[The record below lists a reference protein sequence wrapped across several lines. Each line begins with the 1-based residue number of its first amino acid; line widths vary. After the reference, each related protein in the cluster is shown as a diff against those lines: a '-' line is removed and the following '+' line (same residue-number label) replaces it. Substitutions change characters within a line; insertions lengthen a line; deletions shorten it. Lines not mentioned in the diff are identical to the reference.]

1 VKALLMISDWN
12 ALMSPLN
19 KNRLR
24 TLKEGSVE
32 KGPVA
37 YWMSRD
43 QRTGDNW
50 ALLWAQDFALKQ
62 RVPLVVM
69 FCLVPEFLNATE
81 RQYRFM
87 LKGLQ
92 EVEND
97 LARKNIPFYLLSGSP
112 ESVVAEWLRINDI
125 KVIVTDFD
133 PLRIKR
139 TWKKSISERIDIPF
153 YEIDAH
159 IIPCW
164 VVSQKQEY
172 GAYTIRPKIHR
183 ALEEYL
189 EEFPN
194 LKTHSV
200 PWKKKTAKINWNK
213 VMRVLTVD
221 RSVSEVDWIR
231 PGVSEANKALNIFIK
246 RKLSLYQELRNDPS
260 MDGQSDFSP
269 YLHFG
274 QLSAQRVAL
283 EVAKA
288 DATEDVKDAFLEE
301 LIVPRELSDNFCFY
315 NPDYDHFEG
324 FPDWAKKTLDNHRKD
339 PRAYI
344 YSHEQF
350 ENGETHDDLW
360 NAAQMQMVKRG
371 KMHGYMR
378 MYWAK
383 KILEWTPS
391 PEIALETAI
400 YLNDKY
406 ELDGRDPNGYTG
418 IAWSIGGV
426 HDRAWNE
433 RNIFG
438 KVRYMSYNGCKSKFD
453 IKRYIERINSL

>member
-1 VKALLMISDWN
+1 MFPIN
-12 ALMSPLN
+12 Q
-19 KNRLR
+19 NRLR
-24 TLKEGSVE
+24 TLRAESVE
-32 KGPVA
+32 KGPVV

-43 QRTGDNW
+43 QRTRDNW
-50 ALLWAQDFALKQ
+50 ALLWAQEFALKQ
-62 RVPLVVM
+62 RAPLVVM
-69 FCLVPEFLNATE
+69 FCLVPEFLNATQ
-81 RQYRFM
+81 RQYSFM

-92 EVEND
+92 EVENN
-97 LARKNIPFYLLSGSP
+97 LAGKNIPFYLLTGSP
-112 ESVVAEWLRINDI
+112 ESVVAEWLRIHDI
-125 KVIVTDFD
+125 KVMVTDFD

-139 TWKKSISERIDIPF
+139 EWKKSISERINIPF
-153 YEIDAH
+153 YEIDTH
-159 IIPCW
+159 NIVPCW

-183 ALEEYL
+183 NLEEYL
-189 EEFPN
+189 EEFPK
-194 LKTHSV
+194 LKTHSM
-200 PWKKKTAKINWNK
+200 PWKKKAAKIDWNK
-213 VMRVLTVD
+213 VMRAITVD
-221 RSVSEVDWIR
+221 RSVSEVVWIR
-231 PGVSEANKALNIFIK
+231 PGVREANKALNIFIK
-246 RKLSLYQELRNDPS
+246 RKLSLYQELRNDPA
-260 MDGQSDFSP
+260 MDGQSNLSP

-274 QLSAQRVAL
+274 QLSAQRIAL
-283 EVAKA
+283 EVMKA
-288 DATEDVKDAFLEE
+288 DAAEDVKNVFLEE
-301 LIVPRELSDNFCFY
+301 LIVRRELSDNFCFY
-315 NPDYDHFEG
+315 NPNYDHFEG
-324 FPDWAKKTLDNHRKD
+324 FPDWAKKSLDKHRKD
-339 PRAYI
+339 PRVYI
-344 YSHEQF
+344 YSQDQF
-350 ENGETHDDLW
+350 ENAQTHDDLW
-360 NAAQMQMVKRG
+360 NAAQMEMVKRG

-453 IKRYIERINSL
+453 VKRYIERINSL

>member
-1 VKALLMISDWN
+1 MF
-12 ALMSPLN
+12 PLN
-19 KNRLR
+19 KKRLR

-43 QRTGDNW
+43 QRTRDNW

-62 RVPLVVM
+62 RAPLVVM
-69 FCLVPEFLNATE
+69 FCLVPEFLNATQ

-92 EVEND
+92 EVENN
-97 LARKNIPFYLLSGSP
+97 LSRKNIPFYLLVGPP
-112 ESVVAEWLRINDI
+112 ESVIAEWLRIHDI

-133 PLRIKR
+133 PLHIKR
-139 TWKKSISERIDIPF
+139 SWKKSISERINIPF

-159 IIPCW
+159 NIVPCW

-189 EEFPN
+189 EEFPK
-194 LKTHSV
+194 LKTHAILG
-200 PWKKKTAKINWNK
+200 KKKAAKINWNK
-213 VMRVLTVD
+213 VMRIPTVD
-221 RSVSEVDWIR
+221 RSVSEVVWIR
-231 PGVSEANKALNIFIK
+231 SGEREAHRALAKFLK
-246 RKLSLYQELRNDPS
+246 HKLSRYQEFRNDPA
-260 MDGQSDFSP
+260 MDGQSDLSP

-301 LIVPRELSDNFCFY
+301 LIVRRELSDNFCFY
-315 NPDYDHFEG
+315 NPNYDHFEG
-324 FPDWAKKTLDNHRKD
+324 FPDWAKKSLDNHRKD
-339 PRAYI
+339 TRSYI
-344 YSHEQF
+344 YSREQF
-350 ENGETHDDLW
+350 KNALTHDDLW
-360 NAAQMQMVKRG
+360 NAAQMEMVKRG

-383 KILEWTPS
+383 KILEWTSS

-400 YLNDKY
+400 YLNDRY
-406 ELDGRDPNGYTG
+406 ELDGRDPNGYNG

-453 IKRYIERINSL
+453 IKRYIERINLL

>member
-1 VKALLMISDWN
+1 
-12 ALMSPLN
+12 MSTLN

-43 QRTGDNW
+43 QRAGDNW

-62 RVPLVVM
+62 RAPLVVM
-69 FCLVPEFLNATE
+69 FCLVPEFLNATQ
-81 RQYRFM
+81 RQYSFM

-92 EVEND
+92 EVENN
-97 LARKNIPFYLLSGSP
+97 LAEKNIPFYLLTGSP

-139 TWKKSISERIDIPF
+139 EWKKIISEIINIPF

-159 IIPCW
+159 NIVPCW

-172 GAYTIRPKIHR
+172 GAYTIRPKIRR

-189 EEFPN
+189 EAFPK
-194 LKTHSV
+194 LKTHFI
-200 PWKKKTAKINWNK
+200 PWKKKTVKIDWKK
-213 VMRVLTVD
+213 VARTLTAD
-221 RSVSEVDWIR
+221 RSVSEVTWIR
-231 PGVSEANKALNIFIK
+231 PGEREAHGALDKFIK
-246 RKLSLYQELRNDPS
+246 PKLSLYKELRNDPA
-260 MDGQSDFSP
+260 MYGQSDLSP

-274 QLSAQRVAL
+274 QISSQMIAL
-283 EVAKA
+283 EVMKA
-288 DATEDVKDAFLEE
+288 DAAEDVKNAFLEE
-301 LIVPRELSDNFCFY
+301 LIVRQELSDNFCFY
-315 NPDYDHFEG
+315 NPDYDSFAG
-324 FPDWAKKTLDNHRKD
+324 FPDWARKTLDKHRKD
-339 PRAYI
+339 PRSYI
-344 YSHEQF
+344 YSLEQF

-360 NAAQMQMVKRG
+360 NAAQMEMVKRG
-371 KMHGYMR
+371 KINGYMR

-391 PEIALETAI
+391 PEIAIEIAI

-433 RNIFG
+433 RNVFG
-438 KVRYMSYNGCKSKFD
+438 KVRFMSYNGCKSKFD
-453 IKRYIERINSL
+453 VKKYIALVNAL

>member
-1 VKALLMISDWN
+1 MEFRKHPGCSV
-12 ALMSPLN
+12 N

-24 TLKEGSVE
+24 TLKEGSIE

-43 QRTGDNW
+43 QRTRDNW
-50 ALLWAQDFALKQ
+50 ALLWAQEFALKQ
-62 RVPLVVM
+62 GAPLVVM
-69 FCLVPEFLNATE
+69 FCLVSEFLNATH
-81 RQYRFM
+81 RQYVFM

-92 EVEND
+92 EVESN
-97 LARKNIPFYLLSGSP
+97 LTQRNIPFFLLTGSP
-112 ESVVAEWLRINDI
+112 ESSIPEWLRTHSI
-125 KVIVTDFD
+125 KTVVTDFD

-139 TWKKSISERIDIPF
+139 VWKENVSERIDVPL
-153 YEIDAH
+153 YEIDTH
-159 IIPCW
+159 NIVPCW

-172 GAYTIRPKIHR
+172 GAYTLRPKIHR

-189 EEFPN
+189 EEFPKI
-194 LKTHSV
+194 KTHSI
-200 PWKKKTAKINWNK
+200 PWKKKTAKIDWNK
-213 VMRVLTVD
+213 VMRALKAD
-221 RSVSEVDWIR
+221 RSVSEVVWIR
-231 PGVSEANKALNIFIK
+231 SGEREAHRALIKFIK
-246 RKLSLYQELRNDPS
+246 HKLSLYQELRNDPA
-260 MDGQSDFSP
+260 MDGQSNLSP

-274 QLSAQRVAL
+274 QLSAQRIAL
-283 EVAKA
+283 EVMKA
-288 DATEDVKDAFLEE
+288 DVTEDVKDAFLEE
-301 LIVPRELSDNFCFY
+301 LIVRRELSDNFCFY
-315 NPDYDHFEG
+315 NPGYDRFSG
-324 FPDWAKKTLDNHRKD
+324 FPDWAKKTLDKHRKD
-339 PRAYI
+339 SRAYI
-344 YSHEQF
+344 YSRDQF
-350 ENGETHDDLW
+350 ENAQTHDDLW
-360 NAAQMQMVKRG
+360 NAGQMEMVKWG

-391 PEIALETAI
+391 PEAALEIAI

-406 ELDGRDPNGYTG
+406 EMDGRDPNGYTG

-438 KVRYMSYNGCKSKFD
+438 KVRYMSYNGCKSKFN

>member
-1 VKALLMISDWN
+1 MFPVN
-12 ALMSPLN
+12 Q
-19 KNRLR
+19 NRRR
-24 TLKEGSVE
+24 TIREASVE
-32 KGPVA
+32 EGPVA

-43 QRTGDNW
+43 QRTEDNW
-50 ALLWAQDFALKQ
+50 ALLWAQDFSLKQ
-62 RVPLVVM
+62 RAPLVVI
-69 FCLVPEFLNATE
+69 FCLVPEFLNATQ
-81 RQYRFM
+81 RQYSFM

-92 EVEND
+92 EVENN
-97 LARKNIPFYLLSGSP
+97 LAGKNIPFYLLTGSP
-112 ESVVAEWLRINDI
+112 ESVVVEWLRINDI
-125 KVIVTDFD
+125 RVLVTDFD

-139 TWKKSISERIDIPF
+139 EWKDGISERINIPF

-159 IIPCW
+159 NIVPCW

-189 EEFPN
+189 EKFPK
-194 LKTHSV
+194 LKTHSI
-200 PWKKKTAKINWNK
+200 PWKKKVAKIDWNE
-213 VMRVLTVD
+213 VMRALTTD
-221 RSVSEVDWIR
+221 RSVSEVVWIR
-231 PGVSEANKALNIFIK
+231 PSEREAHRALVKFLEH
-246 RKLSLYQELRNDPS
+246 KLSLYQELRNDPA
-260 MDGQSDFSP
+260 MDGQSDLSP

-274 QLSAQRVAL
+274 QLSAQRIAL
-283 EVAKA
+283 EVIKA
-288 DATEDVKDAFLEE
+288 DAAKDVKDAFLEE
-301 LIVPRELSDNFCFY
+301 LIVRRQLSDNFCFY
-315 NPDYDHFEG
+315 NHDYDSFAG
-324 FPDWAKKTLDNHRKD
+324 FPDWAKKTLDKHRKD
-339 PRAYI
+339 LRAYI
-344 YSHEQF
+344 YSREQF

-360 NAAQMQMVKRG
+360 NAAQMEMVKRG

-400 YLNDKY
+400 YLNDRY
-406 ELDGRDPNGYTG
+406 ELDGRDPNGYAG
-418 IAWSIGGV
+418 IAWSVGGV

-453 IKRYIERINSL
+453 VKRYIERINAL

>member
-1 VKALLMISDWN
+1 MFPIN
-12 ALMSPLN
+12 Q
-19 KNRLR
+19 NRLR

-43 QRTGDNW
+43 QRAGDNW
-50 ALLWAQDFALKQ
+50 ALLWAQEFALMHG
-62 RVPLVVM
+62 VPLVVM
-69 FCLVPEFLNATE
+69 FCLVPEFLNANQ
-81 RQYRFM
+81 RQYSFM

-92 EVEND
+92 EVEST
-97 LARKNIPFYLLSGSP
+97 LAERNIPFYLLIGTP
-112 ESVVAEWLRINDI
+112 ESVITQWLRINNI
-125 KVIVTDFD
+125 KVMVTDFD

-139 TWKKSISERIDIPF
+139 EWKKSISERIKIPF

-159 IIPCW
+159 NIVPCW

-172 GAYTIRPKIHR
+172 GAYTIRPKMHR

-189 EEFPN
+189 EEFPK
-194 LKTHSV
+194 LKTHSI
-200 PWKKKTAKINWNK
+200 PWKKKAAKIGWNE
-213 VMRVLTVD
+213 VMRAITLD
-221 RSVSEVDWIR
+221 RSVSEVVWIR
-231 PGVSEANKALNIFIK
+231 PGEREAHRALAKFLK
-246 RKLSLYQELRNDPS
+246 HKLSLYQELRNDPA
-260 MDGQSDFSP
+260 MDGQSDLSP

-274 QLSAQRVAL
+274 QLSAQRIAV
-283 EVAKA
+283 EVMKA

-301 LIVPRELSDNFCFY
+301 LIVRRELSDNFCFY

-324 FPDWAKKTLDNHRKD
+324 FPDWAKKTLDNHRND
-339 PRAYI
+339 PRGYI
-344 YSHEQF
+344 YSREQF

-360 NAAQMQMVKRG
+360 NAAQMETVKRG

-400 YLNDKY
+400 YLNDRY
-406 ELDGRDPNGYTG
+406 ELDGKDPNGYTG

-438 KVRYMSYNGCKSKFD
+438 KVRYMSYNGCKSKFNV
-453 IKRYIERINSL
+453 KRYIERINSL

>member
-1 VKALLMISDWN
+1 MF
-12 ALMSPLN
+12 PLN

-32 KGPVA
+32 KGPVV

-43 QRTGDNW
+43 QRAGDNW

-69 FCLVPEFLNATE
+69 FCLVPEFLNATQ
-81 RQYRFM
+81 RQYSFM

-92 EVEND
+92 EVENS
-97 LARKNIPFYLLSGSP
+97 LAGKNIPFYLLTGSP
-112 ESVVAEWLRINDI
+112 ERVVVEWLRIHDI
-125 KVIVTDFD
+125 KVMVTDFD
-133 PLRIKR
+133 PLHTKRVWKEDVSARI
-139 TWKKSISERIDIPF
+139 EIPF
-153 YEIDAH
+153 YEVDAH
-159 IIPCW
+159 NIVPCR

-183 ALEEYL
+183 ALEDYL
-189 EEFPN
+189 EEFPQ
-194 LKTHSV
+194 LQTHSI
-200 PWKKKTAKINWNK
+200 PWKKKAPKTNWNEA
-213 VMRVLTVD
+213 VHGLTVD
-221 RSVSEVDWIR
+221 RSIPEVDWIQSGER
-231 PGVSEANKALNIFIK
+231 EAQRTLDIFIEH
-246 RKLSLYQELRNDPS
+246 KLPRYNELKNDPA
-260 MDGQSDFSP
+260 MDGQSHLSP
-269 YLHFG
+269 YLHYG

-283 EVAKA
+283 EVMKSAA
-288 DATEDVKDAFLEE
+288 PEDVKNTFLEE
-301 LIVPRELSDNFCFY
+301 LIVRRELSDNFCFY
-315 NPDYDHFEG
+315 NPNYDRFDG
-324 FPDWAKKTLDNHRKD
+324 FPDWAKKTLDLHRKD
-339 PRAYI
+339 YRTYI
-344 YSHEQF
+344 YSNDQF
-350 ENGETHDDLW
+350 ENALTHDELW
-360 NAAQMQMVKRG
+360 NAAQMEMVKRG

-391 PEIALETAI
+391 PEMALEIAI

-406 ELDGRDPNGYTG
+406 EMDGRDPNGYTG

-453 IKRYIERINSL
+453 IKRYIELVNSL